1 MTNSTLIAGNY
12 TNTGTF
18 TLSMVTNFVTAGAGG
33 SISPSGT
40 NTMISTWSDVTYFL
54 TAAVGYGVGSLTNNG
69 VVTHFS
75 GTKTATYTNPASNI
89 TNNQIITAAFVYNG
103 VRFVPGDYGTITGAL
118 AAAQVGDQ
126 IVISSGTY
134 AETLVV
140 SSNVTLVGSN
150 VTGVAGL
157 TVLSNQTLVL
167 SGFTSF
173 SVSALA
179 IQSGGTLQV
188 SNSTVTVNGVTL
200 TGTFTLNSQWGTS
213 PTPASLNFSDDFE
226 SYSTN
231 MPLALCG
238 GQGWGA
244 SDSGSIIQ
252 GSVFTNGAKAAM
264 VVQHSALSNTVSAAG
279 VNKVWTDVWLNDS
292 AARVPGF
299 PYLSTNANRAVMLF
313 VNTNNNVVIWNSN
326 AWDECVSNAVGGL
339 APTVATGMWVRVS
352 VFEDFTA
359 QKVALFVNGQL
370 LRQQVPF
377 MSPMASYKGLSLS
390 AGAGAAYLD
399 DVQVWTNIPAT
410 LTNMPMSDL
419 DHDGIPDAVEIARKG
434 TLYDLPTGTVFLIQ

>member
-1 MTNSTLIAGNY
+1 
-12 TNTGTF
+12 
-18 TLSMVTNFVTAGAGG
+18 
-33 SISPSGT
+33 
-40 NTMISTWSDVTYFL
+40 VTYSL

-69 VVTHFS
+69 VVTNFS
-75 GTKTATYTNPASNI
+75 GTKTAIYTDPASNI
-89 TNNQIITAAFVYNG
+89 TNNQIITAVFVYNG

-140 SSNVTLVGSN
+140 SNNVTLVGSN
-150 VTGVAGL
+150 VTGVVGL

-173 SVSALA
+173 AVSALA
-179 IQSGGTLQV
+179 IQSGGTVQV

-200 TGTFTLNSQWGTS
+200 TGTFILNSQWGTS
-213 PTPASLNFSDDFE
+213 LTPSSLNVTADFE
-226 SYSTN
+226 SYATN
-231 MPLALCG
+231 VALALCG
-238 GQGWGA
+238 GDGWSA
-244 SDSGSIIQ
+244 TDPGSVVQ
-252 GSVFTNGAKAAM
+252 GSVAHQSAKAAKAAWF
-264 VVQHSALSNTVSAAG
+264 STLSLAVNGAG
-279 VNKVWTDVWLNDS
+279 ITKVWTDVWINDS
-292 AARVPGF
+292 AVRYEGMSNPA
-299 PYLSTNANRAVMLF
+299 LITNQAVMLF
-313 VNTNNNVVIWNSN
+313 VNANNHVVIWNSN
-326 AWDECVSNAVGGL
+326 VWDECTLDVAGNAAPVVS
-339 APTVATGMWVRVS
+339 TGQWVRVS
-352 VFEDFTA
+352 FYEDFTA
-359 QKVALFVNGQL
+359 QQAALFVNGQL

-377 MSPMASYKGLSLS
+377 VSYVPSYHSFNLSS
-390 AGAGAAYLD
+390 RAGAAYLD